1 MGQILLV
8 RHGQASWGA
17 EDYDVLS
24 TLGEQQAEVLGQALA
39 LLLGDAEPDRLVHG
53 TMQRQQRTAELAAKA
68 AGWSV
73 EPTIDER
80 WNEMDHL
87 AVLALQPRDFDGE
100 PDRAQFQAWFES
112 ATRRWTSGSH
122 DDDYDESFP
131 SFRARVR
138 DGVEALADIGTAV
151 VVTSGGPISAVT
163 AELLGAGTPTYER
176 LAPVVV
182 NSSVTRV
189 VSGRRGLTLVSF
201 NDHAHLPAELLTY
214 R

>member
-1 MGQILLV
+1 MVG
-8 RHGQASWGA
+8 H
-17 EDYDVLS
+17 
-24 TLGEQQAEVLGQALA
+24 
-39 LLLGDAEPDRLVHG
+39 PDRRRALERDG
-53 TMQRQQRTAELAAKA
+53 PPRRARGPAPRTSTA
-68 AGWSV
+68 S
-73 EPTIDER
+73 PTG
-80 WNEMDHL
+80 L
-87 AVLALQPRDFDGE
+87 
-100 PDRAQFQAWFES
+100 QFQAWFEA
-112 ATRRWTSGSH
+112 ATKRWASGEH

-131 SFRARVR
+131 RFRARVR
-138 DGVEALADIGTAV
+138 DGIEALGEVGTAV

-163 AELLGAGTPTYER
+163 ADLLEAGVPTYRR

>member
-1 MGQILLV
+1 MGQVLLV

-24 TLGEQQAEVLGQALA
+24 TVGEQQSEVLGHALVRA
-39 LLLGDAEPDRLVHG
+39 LGGVEPDLLVHG

-73 EPTIDER
+73 TATVDER

-87 AVLALQPRDFDGE
+87 AVLAAQPRAFDGE
-100 PDRAQFQAWFES
+100 PDRTQFQAWFEA
-112 ATRRWTSGSH
+112 ATTRWASGSH

-138 DGVEALADIGTAV
+138 DGVESLAGVGTAV

-163 AELLGAGTPTYER
+163 ADLLAAGTPTYQR

>member
-24 TLGEQQAEVLGQALA
+24 TVGEQQSEVLGHVLVRA
-39 LLLGDAEPDRLVHG
+39 LGDVEPDLLVHG
-53 TMQRQQRTAELAAKA
+53 TMQRQRRTAELAAKA

-73 EPTIDER
+73 TATVDER

-87 AVLALQPRDFDGE
+87 AVLAVAPQEFDGE
-100 PDRAQFQAWFES
+100 PDRSQFQAWFEA
-112 ATRRWTSGSH
+112 ATKRWASGNH

-138 DGVEALADIGTAV
+138 DGVEALDEVGTAV

-163 AELLGAGTPTYER
+163 ADLLEAGTPTYQR

>member
-24 TLGEQQAEVLGQALA
+24 TLGEQQAEVLGQALTR
-39 LLLGDAEPDRLVHG
+39 LLGDAEPDRLVHG

-100 PDRAQFQAWFES
+100 PDRAQFQAWFEA
-112 ATRRWTSGSH
+112 ATSRWTSGGH
-122 DDDYDESFP
+122 DDEYDESFP
-131 SFRARVR
+131 SFRDRVR
-138 DGVEALADIGTAV
+138 QGVEALADVGTAV

-163 AELLGAGTPTYER
+163 AELLAAGTPTYQR

-201 NDHAHLPAELLTY
+201 NDHAHLPEELLTY

>member
-17 EDYDVLS
+17 ADYDVLS
-24 TLGEQQAEVLGQALA
+24 PLGEQQSEVLGPALA
-39 LLLGDAEPDRLVHG
+39 RVLEGAEPDLLLHG

-68 AGWSV
+68 AGWSITATV
-73 EPTIDER
+73 DER

-87 AVLALQPRDFDGE
+87 AVLAAQQRDFDGE
-100 PDRAQFQAWFES
+100 PDRAQFQAWFEA
-112 ATRRWTSGSH
+112 ATQRWASGDH
-122 DDDYDESFP
+122 DDDYNESFP
-131 SFRARVR
+131 AFRTRVR
-138 DGVEALADIGTAV
+138 DGLESLIDVGNTV

-163 AELLGAGTPTYER
+163 ADLLVAGAPTYHR
-176 LAPVVV
+176 LTPVVV

-201 NDHAHLPAELLTY
+201 NEHAHLPAELLTY

>member
-39 LLLGDAEPDRLVHG
+39 RLLGDAEPDRLVHG

-100 PDRAQFQAWFES
+100 PDRAQFQAWFEA
-112 ATRRWTSGSH
+112 ATSRWTSGSH
-122 DDDYDESFP
+122 DDEYAESFP
-131 SFRARVR
+131 RFRARVR
-138 DGVEALADIGTAV
+138 DGVEALADVGTAV

-201 NDHAHLPAELLTY
+201 NDHAHLPADLLTY

>member
-24 TLGEQQAEVLGQALA
+24 TVGEQQSEVLGHALVHA
-39 LLLGDAEPDRLVHG
+39 LGDVEPDLLVHG
-53 TMQRQQRTAELAAKA
+53 TMQRQLRTAELAAKA

-73 EPTIDER
+73 TPTVDER

-87 AVLALQPRDFDGE
+87 AVLAAQPQEFDGE
-100 PDRAQFQAWFES
+100 PDRAQFQAWFEA
-112 ATRRWTSGSH
+112 ATKRWASGNH
-122 DDDYDESFP
+122 DADYDESFP

-138 DGVEALADIGTAV
+138 NGVEALGEVGTAV

-163 AELLGAGTPTYER
+163 ADLLEAGTPTYQR

>member
-39 LLLGDAEPDRLVHG
+39 SLMGDTEPERLVHG
-53 TMQRQQRTAELAAKA
+53 TMQRQRRTAELAAKA

-100 PDRAQFQAWFES
+100 PDRAQFQAWFEA
-112 ATRRWTSGSH
+112 ATSRWTSGGH
-122 DDDYDESFP
+122 DDEYDESFP
-131 SFRARVR
+131 SFRDRVR
-138 DGVEALADIGTAV
+138 QGVEALANVGTAV

-163 AELLGAGTPTYER
+163 AELLAAGTPTYQR

-201 NDHAHLPAELLTY
+201 NDHAHLPEELLTY

>member
-24 TLGEQQAEVLGQALA
+24 TVGEQQSEVLGKALSRLLEGVEPD
-39 LLLGDAEPDRLVHG
+39 LLLHG
-53 TMQRQQRTAELAAKA
+53 TMKRQQRTAELAAKA

-73 EPTIDER
+73 TPTVDER

-87 AVLALQPRDFDGE
+87 AVLAVMPRDFDGE
-100 PDRAQFQAWFES
+100 PDRAQFQAWFEA
-112 ATRRWTSGSH
+112 ATERWSSGHH

-138 DGVEALADIGTAV
+138 DGLQGIAEGGTAV

-163 AELLGAGTPTYER
+163 ADLLDAGTSTYHR

-201 NDHAHLPAELLTY
+201 NDHAHLPADLLTY

>member
-1 MGQILLV
+1 MGQILLI

-24 TLGEQQAEVLGQALA
+24 PRGEQQSEVLGQALA
-39 LLLGDAEPDRLVHG
+39 RLLEGAEPDLLVHG

-68 AGWSV
+68 AGWSITATV
-73 EPTIDER
+73 DER

-87 AVLALQPRDFDGE
+87 AVLAVQPRDFDGE
-100 PDRAQFQAWFES
+100 PDRAQFQAWFEA
-112 ATRRWTSGSH
+112 ATKRWASGRH

-138 DGVEALADIGTAV
+138 DGVESLGEAGTAV

-163 AELLGAGTPTYER
+163 ADLLEADTPTYQR

-201 NDHAHLPAELLTY
+201 NDHTHLPSQLLTY

>member
-24 TLGEQQAEVLGQALA
+24 TLGERQAEVLGPALA
-39 LLLGDAEPDRLVHG
+39 RLLGDAEPDRLVHG

-100 PDRAQFQAWFES
+100 PDRAQFQAWFEA
-112 ATRRWTSGSH
+112 ATRRWASGEH
-122 DDDYDESFP
+122 DDDYDE
-131 SFRARVR
+131 
-138 DGVEALADIGTAV
+138 
-151 VVTSGGPISAVT
+151 
-163 AELLGAGTPTYER
+163 
-176 LAPVVV
+176 
-182 NSSVTRV
+182 
-189 VSGRRGLTLVSF
+189 
-201 NDHAHLPAELLTY
+201 
-214 R
+214 

>member
-24 TLGEQQAEVLGQALA
+24 TVGEQQSEVLGHALA
-39 LLLGDAEPDRLVHG
+39 RALGGVEPDLLVHG

-73 EPTIDER
+73 TATVDQR
-80 WNEMDHL
+80 WNEMDHR
-87 AVLALQPRDFDGE
+87 AVLALQPRQFDGE
-100 PDRAQFQAWFES
+100 PDRAQFQAWFEA
-112 ATRRWTSGSH
+112 ATRRWASGHH
-122 DDDYDESFP
+122 DDEYDESFP
-131 SFRARVR
+131 RFRARVR
-138 DGVEALADIGTAV
+138 DGVEAIAEVGTAV

-163 AELLGAGTPTYER
+163 ADLLAADTPTYKR